1 MMPMKTRTPLPLRL
15 LPVLPV
21 LGLIVA
27 CGASPPPPA
36 QAPAAPPAP
45 SASAAASAP
54 SAPSVVPRASTPAA
68 AVTGLYDSLV
78 ALGLRGA
85 PRAEQLAQ
93 LSPWLGAEL
102 TDLLRRARELH
113 DTAAREAP
121 GEKPPFNDGDLFSS
135 LFEGPSSFT
144 VLEPAAPAADGRQR
158 VPVRFSYGTAA
169 DATTWTDQVVV
180 RREGEAYVVVDVGY
194 GGDWDFAN
202 RSSLVTALQS
212 ALAPVR

>member
-1 MMPMKTRTPLPLRL
+1 M
-15 LPVLPV
+15 
-21 LGLIVA
+21 
-27 CGASPPPPA
+27 
-36 QAPAAPPAP
+36 
-45 SASAAASAP
+45 
-54 SAPSVVPRASTPAA
+54 PRASTPAA

-135 LFEGPSSFT
+135 LVEGPSSFT

>member
-1 MMPMKTRTPLPLRL
+1 MMTMKTRTPLPLRL
-15 LPVLPV
+15 LPVFPV

-36 QAPAAPPAP
+36 QAPAPPPAP

-113 DTAAREAP
+113 D
-121 GEKPPFNDGDLFSS
+121 LFSS

-180 RREGEAYVVVDVGY
+180 RREGDGYVVVDVGY